1 MDVGVD
7 EVLGLL
13 EELSCEDDGGGG
25 PVSALGVL
33 GLGDLDDHLG
43 GGVLDVQLLEDGDTV
58 VGDDDVAD
66 GVDEHLVHSPR
77 SEAAP
82 YGIGDGPCRGDV
94 VELSVLSFVS
104 LGAFP
109 EDKHRCV
116 THTHSNF
123 SELSAVLGGIYYL
136 DG

>member
-66 GVDEHLVHSPR
+66 GVDHHFVHSFG
-77 SEAAP
+77 SEGGP
-82 YGIGDGPCRGDV
+82 YGVRYGFRGVDVAELRLFVLAPLGPLFENDDRLV
-94 VELSVLSFVS
+94 AVSV
-104 LGAFP
+104 
-109 EDKHRCV
+109 HR
-116 THTHSNF
+116 
-123 SELSAVLGGIYYL
+123 IYHLFYEV
-136 DG
+136 